1 MLKKIV
7 FQRLNVIGSIP
18 IEPKLAA
25 AAESGTGFADSFA
38 DSEAAARFSAI
49 FQGILVEKMEI

>member
-1 MLKKIV
+1 M